1 MVRVLNVYTISAFV
15 AIGVALIGFDISSMS
30 GVLGTHQYQDFYRN
44 PLGIRQGLITSA
56 MAAGSIAGAL
66 SAGALGNS
74 RFSRKVTIQGGTVL
88 WCIGSALQSASNGVP
103 MLVCGRVI
111 SGICIGLTAS
121 LTPTY
126 QSEIAP
132 RKIRGRIVS
141 FQSLA
146 GSLGI
151 MIQYFI
157 QYGCSFIDS
166 EASFR
171 LPWAI
176 QAVPAV
182 VLFVGLFWFPYSPR
196 WLASKDRW
204 EEVLCVLAYLRT
216 PNNDINNPHV
226 LAEYKE
232 IEDQIRFEREIRAQP
247 IRELLSP
254 KMRKRVF
261 LGMAVQI
268 WSQLTG
274 MNVMMYYI
282 VYILQSAGITSFM
295 LASAIQY
302 VINVV
307 MTIPAILWVDKYGR
321 RPALLLGALSMALW
335 LYLIGGLL
343 MQYGQ
348 PNPVMNQPSTW
359 LIMDHPAVSRTI
371 LACSYLTV
379 GSFAV
384 TWAPVSWIYQAE
396 VVPLR
401 IRVRSVSLSTASNWA
416 FNYLLALTVPPL
428 LRSISWRLFFIFASL
443 NVMAFVHMWFAAPE
457 TKQRTLEEIDEIF
470 EHGEPFWKS
479 FTGTKTPSRLEQLAK
494 DIETG
499 KLKIGPNAQSF

>member
-1 MVRVLNVYTISAFV
+1 MVRLLNVYTISAFV
-15 AIGVALIGFDISSMS
+15 SIGVALIGFDISSMS
-30 GVLGTHQYQDFYRN
+30 AVLGTHQYQDFYGN
-44 PLGIRQGLITSA
+44 PLGVRQGLITSA
-56 MAAGSIAGAL
+56 MAAGSVVGAL
-66 SAGALGNS
+66 SAGALGNK
-74 RFSRKVTIQGGTVL
+74 FSRKVAIQAGSVL
-88 WCIGSALQSASNGVP
+88 WCIGSAVQSTSNGVP
-103 MLVCGRVI
+103 MLI
-111 SGICIGLTAS
+111 SGRIISGLCIGIMAT

-132 RKIRGRIVS
+132 RKIRGRVVS

-146 GSLGI
+146 GALGI

-166 EASFR
+166 EAAFR
-171 LPWAI
+171 VPWAV

-204 EEVLCVLAYLRT
+204 DEVLAVLAYLRT
-216 PNNDINNPHV
+216 VNNNVNDPLV

-232 IEDQIRFEREIRAQP
+232 IEDQIRFEREVRTRP
-247 IRELLSP
+247 IRELLSR

-261 LGMAVQI
+261 LGMSVQI

-282 VYILQSAGITSFM
+282 VYILQSAGITSVL
-295 LASAIQY
+295 LASSIQY

-307 MTIPAILWVDKYGR
+307 MTIPAILWMDRYGR

-343 MQYGQ
+343 MAYGQ
-348 PNPVMNQPSTW
+348 PNPVPNQPSTW
-359 LIMDHPAVSRTI
+359 VIIDHPSASRTI

-379 GSFAV
+379 GSFAL

-401 IRVRSVSLSTASNWA
+401 IRVRSVSLSTASNWI
-416 FNYLLALTVPPL
+416 FNYMLALGVPPL
-428 LRSISWRLFFIFASL
+428 LRSISWRMFFIFGSL
-443 NVMAFVHMWFAAPE
+443 NILAFLHIWFAAPE

-470 EHGEPFWKS
+470 EHGGPLWKS
-479 FTGTKTPSRLEQLAK
+479 FTGKLGTSRLEQLAK

-499 KLKIGPNAQSF
+499 KVKVRQGG

>member
-1 MVRVLNVYTISAFV
+1 MVRILNVYTISAFV
-15 AIGVALIGFDISSMS
+15 SIGVALIGFDISSMS
-30 GVLGTHQYQDFYRN
+30 GVIGTRQYQDFFRN
-44 PLGIRQGLITSA
+44 PLGIHQGLITSA
-56 MAAGSIAGAL
+56 MAAGSFFGAL
-66 SAGALGNS
+66 AAGFLGNK
-74 RFSRKVTIQGGTVL
+74 FSRKATIQGGTVL

-103 MLVCGRVI
+103 MLMVGRAI
-111 SGICIGLTAS
+111 SGICIGITAT

-166 EASFR
+166 TVSFR
-171 LPWAI
+171 LAWAV
-176 QAVPAV
+176 QAVPAI
-182 VLFVGLFWFPYSPR
+182 VLFIGLFWFPYSPR

-204 EEVLCVLAYLRT
+204 EEVLIVLAYLRT
-216 PNNDINNPHV
+216 ADNNINDPLV

-232 IEDQIRFEREIRAQP
+232 MEDQVRFERDIRAQP

-254 KMRKRVF
+254 KIRKRVF

-268 WSQLTG
+268 WSQLSG

-282 VYILQSAGITSFM
+282 VYILQSAGITSVM
-295 LASAIQY
+295 LASSIQY
-302 VINVV
+302 VINVI
-307 MTIPAILWVDKYGR
+307 MTIPAILWMDKYGR
-321 RPALLLGALSMALW
+321 RPALLLGAISMALW

-343 MQYGQ
+343 SRYGE
-348 PNPVMNQPSTW
+348 PNPVPNEPSTW
-359 LIMDHPAVSRTI
+359 IIMDHPSASRTI

-379 GSFAV
+379 GTFAL
-384 TWAPVSWIYQAE
+384 TWAPVSWIYQTE

-401 IRVRSVSLSTASNWA
+401 VRVRSVSLSTASNWL
-416 FNYLLALTVPPL
+416 FNYILALGVPPL
-428 LRSISWRLFFIFASL
+428 LRTISWRMFFIFASL
-443 NVMAFVHMWFAAPE
+443 DIMAFIHVWIAAPE

-470 EHGEPFWKS
+470 EHGGPIWKS
-479 FTGTKTPSRLEQLAK
+479 FTGTKVPSRLEQLAR

-499 KLKIGPNAQSF
+499 KVKVRE

>member
-56 MAAGSIAGAL
+56 MAAGSFAGAL
-66 SAGALGNS
+66 SAGALGN
-74 RFSRKVTIQGGTVL
+74 RFSRKVTIQGGSVL
-88 WCIGSALQSASNGVP
+88 WCIGSAVQSASNGVP
-103 MLVCGRVI
+103 MLIFGR
-111 SGICIGLTAS
+111 
-121 LTPTY
+121 
-126 QSEIAP
+126 
-132 RKIRGRIVS
+132 
-141 FQSLA
+141 
-146 GSLGI
+146 
-151 MIQYFI
+151 
-157 QYGCSFIDS
+157 YGCSFMDS

-176 QAVPAV
+176 QAIPAV
-182 VLFVGLFWFPYSPR
+182 ILFVGLFWFPYSPR

-204 EEVLCVLAYLRT
+204 EEVLCVLAYLRKS
-216 PNNDINNPHV
+216 NNDINDPLV

-232 IEDQIRFEREIRAQP
+232 IEDQVRFEREVRAQP
-247 IRELLSP
+247 IRELFSP

-261 LGMAVQI
+261 LGMAVQT

-282 VYILQSAGITSFM
+282 VYILQSAGITSVL

-302 VINVV
+302 VINVI

-348 PNPVMNQPSTW
+348 PNPVTNQLITW
-359 LIMDHPAVSRTI
+359 LIMDHPAVSGAI

-384 TWAPVSWIYQAE
+384 TWAPVSWIYQTE

-416 FNYLLALTVPPL
+416 FNYMLALAVPPL

-443 NVMAFVHMWFAAPE
+443 NVMAFIHIWFAAPE

-479 FTGTKTPSRLEQLAK
+479 FTGTKAPSRLEQLAK

-499 KLKIGPNAQSF
+499 KLKIGPMAQSFD

>member
-1 MVRVLNVYTISAFV
+1 MVRFLNVYTISAFV
-15 AIGVALIGFDISSMS
+15 SIGVALIGFDISSMS

-56 MAAGSIAGAL
+56 MAAGSIVGAL
-66 SAGALGNS
+66 SAGALGNK
-74 RFSRKVTIQGGTVL
+74 FSRKVTIQGGSVL
-88 WCIGSALQSASNGVP
+88 WCIGSTVQSTSNGVP
-103 MLVCGRVI
+103 MLISGRVI
-111 SGICIGLTAS
+111 SGLCIGIMAT

-132 RKIRGRIVS
+132 RKIRGRVVS

-146 GSLGI
+146 GTLGI

-157 QYGCSFIDS
+157 QYGCSFIGS
-166 EASFR
+166 EAAFR
-171 LPWAI
+171 VPWAI
-176 QAVPAV
+176 QAVPAI
-182 VLFVGLFWFPYSPR
+182 VLFVGLFWLPYSPR

-204 EEVLCVLAYLRT
+204 DEVLTVLAFLRT
-216 PNNDINNPHV
+216 VNNNVNDPLV

-232 IEDQIRFEREIRAQP
+232 IEDQIRFEREVRFQP
-247 IRELLSP
+247 IRELLSR

-282 VYILQSAGITSFM
+282 VYILQSAGITSVL
-295 LASAIQY
+295 LASSIQY

-307 MTIPAILWVDKYGR
+307 MTIPAILWMDRYGR

-343 MQYGQ
+343 MAFGE
-348 PNPVMNQPSTW
+348 PNPVPNQPSTW
-359 LIMDHPAVSRTI
+359 IIIDHPNASRTI
-371 LACSYLTV
+371 LACSYLVV
-379 GSFAV
+379 GTFAV

-401 IRVRSVSLSTASNWA
+401 IRVRSVSLSTASNWV
-416 FNYLLALTVPPL
+416 FNFMLALGVPPL
-428 LRSISWRLFFIFASL
+428 LRSISWRMFFIFASL
-443 NVMAFVHMWFAAPE
+443 NVLAFIHIWVAAPE

-470 EHGEPFWKS
+470 EHGGPLWKS
-479 FTGTKTPSRLEQLAK
+479 FTGKLGTSRLEQLAK

-499 KLKIGPNAQSF
+499 KVKVRQGG